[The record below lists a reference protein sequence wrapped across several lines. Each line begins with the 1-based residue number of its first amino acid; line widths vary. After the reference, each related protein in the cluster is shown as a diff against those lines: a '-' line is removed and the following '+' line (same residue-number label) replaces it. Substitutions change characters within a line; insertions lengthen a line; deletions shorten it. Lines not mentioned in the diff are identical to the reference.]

1 MELSTSSISN
11 EIDKSI
17 QEEFS
22 VLQAAIDEIRK
33 RRQK

>member
-22 VLQAAIDEIRK
+22 VSHV
-33 RRQK
+33 RQGTVLCLVG